1 MKKEKTIGL
10 LELQADKVK
19 LEGDRAVLGERLQA
33 LNAERE
39 KSQQQLIMIAG
50 ALQALGHLIQTVDPE
65 ISLEE
70 QVEADLNL
78 DETHGPGPCLLYT
91 SPSPRD

>member
-10 LELQADKVK
+10 LELQKEKAK

-50 ALQALGHLIQTVDPE
+50 ALQAIDHLIQSVDPE

-70 QVEADLNL
+70 EVEANLSL
-78 DETHGPGPCLLYT
+78 DEEK
-91 SPSPRD
+91 

>member
-10 LELQADKVK
+10 LELQKEKAK

-50 ALQALGHLIQTVDPE
+50 ALQAINHLIQTVDPE
-65 ISLEE
+65 TSLEE

-78 DETHGPGPCLLYT
+78 DETHGPGP
-91 SPSPRD
+91 DEEK

>member
-1 MKKEKTIGL
+1 MKEKTIGL
-10 LELQADKVK
+10 LELQKERAK
-19 LEGDRAVLGERLQA
+19 LEADRSVMSERLQA

-70 QVEADLNL
+70 EVEANLSL
-78 DETHGPGPCLLYT
+78 DEEK
-91 SPSPRD
+91 

>member
-1 MKKEKTIGL
+1 MKKEKSIGL
-10 LELQADKVK
+10 LELQAEKAK

-70 QVEADLNL
+70 EVEANLSL
-78 DETHGPGPCLLYT
+78 DEEK
-91 SPSPRD
+91 

>member
-10 LELQADKVK
+10 LELQAEKAK

-50 ALQALGHLIQTVDPE
+50 ALQAINHLIQTVDPE

-70 QVEADLNL
+70 EVEANLSL
-78 DETHGPGPCLLYT
+78 DEEK
-91 SPSPRD
+91 

>member
-1 MKKEKTIGL
+1 MKKEKSIGL
-10 LELQADKVK
+10 LELQAEKAK

-33 LNAERE
+33 LNVERE

-50 ALQALGHLIQTVDPE
+50 ALQAIDHLIQTVDPE

-70 QVEADLNL
+70 QVEAELSL
-78 DETHGPGPCLLYT
+78 DETHGPGP
-91 SPSPRD
+91 DEEQ

>member
-10 LELQADKVK
+10 LELQAEKAK

-70 QVEADLNL
+70 EVEANLSL
-78 DETHGPGPCLLYT
+78 DEEK
-91 SPSPRD
+91 

>member
-1 MKKEKTIGL
+1 MKKEKSIGL
-10 LELQADKVK
+10 LELQAEKAK
-19 LEGDRAVLGERLQA
+19 LEGDRAVSGERLQA

-50 ALQALGHLIQTVDPE
+50 ALQAIVHLIQTVDPE

-70 QVEADLNL
+70 EVEANLSL
-78 DETHGPGPCLLYT
+78 DEEK
-91 SPSPRD
+91 

>member
-10 LELQADKVK
+10 LELQKEKAK
-19 LEGDRAVLGERLQA
+19 LEGDRAVQGERLQA

-70 QVEADLNL
+70 QVEAELSL
-78 DETHGPGPCLLYT
+78 DESHGPGP
-91 SPSPRD
+91 DEEK

>member
-1 MKKEKTIGL
+1 MKKEKSLGL
-10 LELQADKVK
+10 LELQAEKAK

-33 LNAERE
+33 LKAESE

-50 ALQALGHLIQTVDPE
+50 ALQAIDHLIQTVDPE

-70 QVEADLNL
+70 EVEANLSL
-78 DETHGPGPCLLYT
+78 DEEK
-91 SPSPRD
+91 

>member
-1 MKKEKTIGL
+1 MKKEKSIGL
-10 LELQADKVK
+10 LELQAEKAK

-39 KSQQQLIMIAG
+39 KSSQQLIMIAG
-50 ALQALGHLIQTVDPE
+50 ALQAIDHLIQTVDPE

-70 QVEADLNL
+70 EVEANLSL
-78 DETHGPGPCLLYT
+78 DEEK
-91 SPSPRD
+91 

>member
-10 LELQADKVK
+10 LELQKEKIK

-39 KSQQQLIMIAG
+39 KSTQQLIMIAG
-50 ALQALGHLIQTVDPE
+50 ALQALDQLIQTVDPE

-78 DETHGPGPCLLYT
+78 DETINQTQPGP
-91 SPSPRD
+91 

>member
-10 LELQADKVK
+10 LELQAEKAK

-33 LNAERE
+33 LKAESE
-39 KSQQQLIMIAG
+39 KSSQQLIMIAG
-50 ALQALGHLIQTVDPE
+50 ALQAIDHLIQTVDPE

-70 QVEADLNL
+70 QVEAELSL
-78 DETHGPGPCLLYT
+78 DESHGPGP
-91 SPSPRD
+91 DEEK

>member
-10 LELQADKVK
+10 LELQKEKAK

-33 LNAERE
+33 LKAESE

-50 ALQALGHLIQTVDPE
+50 ALQAVNHLIGTIDPE
-65 ISLEE
+65 TSLEE
-70 QVEADLNL
+70 EVEATLNL
-78 DETHGPGPCLLYT
+78 DETHGPGP
-91 SPSPRD
+91 DEEK

>member
-10 LELQADKVK
+10 LELQAEKVK

-39 KSQQQLIMIAG
+39 KSTQQLIMIAG
-50 ALQALGHLIQTVDPE
+50 ALQAIDHLIQTVDPE

-70 QVEADLNL
+70 EVEANLSL
-78 DETHGPGPCLLYT
+78 DEEK
-91 SPSPRD
+91 

>member
-1 MKKEKTIGL
+1 MKKEKTVGL
-10 LELQADKVK
+10 LELQAEKAK
-19 LEGDRAVLGERLQA
+19 LEGDRAVSSERLQA

-50 ALQALGHLIQTVDPE
+50 ALQAINHLIQTVDPE

-70 QVEADLNL
+70 EVEANLSL
-78 DETHGPGPCLLYT
+78 DEEK
-91 SPSPRD
+91 

>member
-1 MKKEKTIGL
+1 MKKEKSIGL
-10 LELQADKVK
+10 LELQAEKAK

-33 LNAERE
+33 LNTERE
-39 KSQQQLIMIAG
+39 KSQQQLMMIAG
-50 ALQALGHLIQTVDPE
+50 ALQALSHLIQTVDPE

-78 DETHGPGPCLLYT
+78 DETHGPGP
-91 SPSPRD
+91 DEEK